1 MKVYLLYDCFERLE
15 GVYSE
20 AAKEAREEQF
30 YEEALCRRERH
41 NATLAQEIVEL
52 KAMRKPYFEEAER
65 LLEAEREAKE
75 TNHTG
80 KLKDAK
86 KQRKAVLRQAD
97 KLTSE
102 INRRETK
109 INNSML
115 LMKKEILSSY
125 GVSHTWDEQYV
136 LEATV

>member
-1 MKVYLLYDCFERLE
+1 MKVWLLYDCFDRLE

-30 YEEALCRRERH
+30 YEEALRSRESR
-41 NATLAQEIVEL
+41 NAILTREIVEL
-52 KAMRKPYFEEAER
+52 RDIRQPYLDKADELLDIER
-65 LLEAEREAKE
+65 VAKE

-80 KLKDAK
+80 MLKDSR
-86 KQRKAVLRQAD
+86 KQRKVVLRQAD

-109 INNSML
+109 IQDSQVL
-115 LMKKEILSSY
+115 LKKDILATY
-125 GVSHTWDEQYV
+125 GVRHTWQEEHV
-136 LEATV
+136 LEVN

>member
-1 MKVYLLYDCFERLE
+1 MKVWLLYDCFDRLE

-30 YEEALCRRERH
+30 YEEALRNREHYNTVLTR
-41 NATLAQEIVEL
+41 EILEL
-52 KAMRKPYFEEAER
+52 KDLRQPYLDKADELLDIER
-65 LLEAEREAKE
+65 VAKE

-80 KLKDAK
+80 MLKDA
-86 KQRKAVLRQAD
+86 RKNRKVVLRQAD

-109 INNSML
+109 IQDSHVL
-115 LMKKEILSSY
+115 LKKDILATY
-125 GVSHTWDEQYV
+125 GVRHTWQEEYV
-136 LEATV
+136 VEAN

>member
-1 MKVYLLYDCFERLE
+1 MKVWLLYDCFDRLE

-30 YEEALCRRERH
+30 YEEALRSRECR
-41 NATLAQEIVEL
+41 NAVLTREIVEL
-52 KAMRKPYFEEAER
+52 RDIRQPYLDKADELLDIER
-65 LLEAEREAKE
+65 VAKE

-80 KLKDAK
+80 MLKDSR
-86 KQRKAVLRQAD
+86 KQRKIVLRQAD

-109 INNSML
+109 IQDSQVL
-115 LMKKEILSSY
+115 LKKDILATY
-125 GVSHTWDEQYV
+125 GVSHTWQEEYV
-136 LEATV
+136 IGVE

>member
-1 MKVYLLYDCFERLE
+1 MKVWLLYDCFDRLE

-30 YEEALCRRERH
+30 YEEALQNREHYNTVLTR
-41 NATLAQEIVEL
+41 EILEL
-52 KAMRKPYFEEAER
+52 KDLRQPYLDKADELLDIER
-65 LLEAEREAKE
+65 VAKE

-80 KLKDAK
+80 MLKDSR
-86 KQRKAVLRQAD
+86 KQRKVVLRQAD

-109 INNSML
+109 IQDSQVL
-115 LMKKEILSSY
+115 LKKDILANY
-125 GVSHTWDEQYV
+125 GVRHTWQEEYV
-136 LEATV
+136 VEAG